1 VRAGRALKGGS
12 NMTAQRRDVIVVGG
26 GISGLT
32 TAWRLEKAGVDVCLL
47 EAAPRVGGCSQT
59 KQQDGF
65 LLEQGPFNVM
75 VRDPSFEAMLEDV
88 SGPVRVIPADDSSKL
103 RFIYRHGRL
112 HVVPTNPISLL
123 TSQLLSFGAKLRLFR
138 GLLWSSRPQA
148 AEETI
153 EQVVTRRLGAEVADT
168 MVSAAVNGILAG
180 DISKLSLPAVAP
192 TIARFD
198 GEMRS
203 PIGYGLSKA
212 FGGRKNKKPKHKR
225 KWRGLVSIDGGLGA
239 LMEALAARLG
249 NDCLTGCRVQ
259 TIKADGDGYE
269 VSCESGKD
277 EAKVR
282 STILCKRLVL
292 AVSVAQAA
300 RLLADEVPAAAEAI
314 RPIVSAPL
322 IVLNLG
328 YRTEN
333 VGHPL
338 RGFGFLVPRNEPAL
352 RIMGALW
359 ADSVFPQHA
368 PDGHRLIRAFIGGAQ
383 DPESTKLTD
392 DELLAQATV
401 ALRPLL
407 QITGDPTL
415 VDIVRYEAALPQ
427 YHAGHR
433 ERIARFREA
442 IGARSGLLA
451 VGNYLDGASLNDCV
465 RVGNNCAQGIID
477 AMDSRS
483 PSNKSGS
490 RNFQEVCPA

>member
-1 VRAGRALKGGS
+1 
-12 NMTAQRRDVIVVGG
+12 MTAQRRDVIVVGG

-32 TAWRLEKAGVDVCLL
+32 TAWRLEKAGNDLCML
-47 EAAPRVGGCSQT
+47 EAAPSVGGCSQT
-59 KQQDGF
+59 KQKDGF

-75 VRDPSFEAMLEDV
+75 VRDPSFEAMLDDV
-88 SGPVRVIPADDSSKL
+88 SDSARVIPADASSKM
-103 RFIYRHGRL
+103 RFIYRRGRL

-123 TSQLLSFGAKLRLFR
+123 ATGLLSFGAKLRLLR
-138 GLLWSSRPQA
+138 GLLWSSRPRE

-180 DISKLSLPAVAP
+180 DISKLILSACAP
-192 TIARFD
+192 TIARID

-212 FGGRKNKKPKHKR
+212 FGKRKKPRHKR

-239 LMEALAARLG
+239 LMETLAGRLG
-249 NDCLTGCRVQ
+249 SDCLTGCRVRS
-259 TIKADGDGYE
+259 IKADGDGHEVTYE
-269 VSCESGKD
+269 SSKSG
-277 EAKVR
+277 ETVR
-282 STILCKRLVL
+282 STMTCKRLVL

-300 RLLADEVPAAAEAI
+300 RLLADEVPAAAKAI
-314 RPIVSAPL
+314 KPIISAPL
-322 IVLNLG
+322 TVLNLG
-328 YRTEN
+328 YRSGD

-338 RGFGFLVPRNEPAL
+338 RGFGFLVPRNEPGL
-352 RIMGALW
+352 RVMGALW

-392 DELLAQATV
+392 DELLAQATA

-433 ERIARFREA
+433 ERIVRFREA
-442 IGARSGLLA
+442 IGARPGLQA

-465 RVGNNCAQGIID
+465 RVGNNCAQEIID
-477 AMDSRS
+477 AMESESSSNMSGTRS
-483 PSNKSGS
+483 P
-490 RNFQEVCPA
+490 QEVCQT